1 MNSITPANGRKDFDH
16 DSGRA
21 PKLQPFRGAGFT
33 LIELL
38 VVIAIIAI
46 LAAMLLPALSKAKLK
61 GQESVSKN
69 NVKQLGLGFFMYVND
84 NGKTF
89 PATYDP
95 KQFWMAQIKAY
106 APSDKVRLCP
116 TAPVPPDRKPAEER
130 FGSATAA
137 WFGPQTIVQWNQ
149 GFESSYG
156 INGWLYN
163 GWDAKKSFNTEG
175 DFKLAVNTP
184 VFADSAW
191 ADGWPEPTD
200 MPPKNLQA
208 GGNVNSMQRL
218 CIARHGSRPSP
229 IPTAV
234 DSKQRLP
241 GAINMGFFD
250 GHVQG
255 VRLEDL
261 WTLQWHMTYKA
272 PVKRPGT

>member
-1 MNSITPANGRKDFDH
+1 MNPITPANGGNDSDP

-21 PKLQPFRGAGFT
+21 PRLQAPRGAGFT

-46 LAAMLLPALSKAKLK
+46 LAAMLLPALSKAKMK
-61 GQESVSKN
+61 GQEAACKN

-84 NGKTF
+84 QGRTF

-95 KQFWMAQIKAY
+95 KQFWMALIKAY

-130 FGSATAA
+130 FGSAIAA

-156 INGWLYN
+156 INGWLYAN
-163 GWDAKKSFNTEG
+163 SDAQKAFAKEG
-175 DFKLAVNTP
+175 EFKQPVQTP
-184 VFADSAW
+184 VFADCAW

-200 MPPKNLQA
+200 VPPKNLLT
-208 GGNVNSMQRL
+208 GGNVNSMQRF

-234 DSKQRLP
+234 DIKQRLP
-241 GAINMGFFD
+241 GGINTGFLD
-250 GHVQG
+250 GHVQS

-261 WTLQWHMTYKA
+261 WTLQWNKTYKP

>member
-1 MNSITPANGRKDFDH
+1 MSLISSAAGCNCHAGSWAG
-16 DSGRA
+16 
-21 PKLQPFRGAGFT
+21 PKNQLPRGPGFT

-46 LAAMLLPALSKAKLK
+46 LAALLLPALSRAKLK
-61 GQESVSKN
+61 GQEVACKS

-84 NGKTF
+84 YGKTF

-95 KQFWMAQIKAY
+95 KQFWMALIKAY
-106 APSDKVRLCP
+106 APSDKVRLCA
-116 TAPVPPDRKPAEER
+116 TAPVPADRKPAEER

-163 GWDAKKSFNTEG
+163 GWDAQKSFNKEG
-175 DFKLAVNTP
+175 EFKLAVNTP

-200 MPPKNLQA
+200 QPPRNLQT
-208 GGNVNSMQRL
+208 GGNVNSMQRW

-234 DSKQRLP
+234 DIKQRLP
-241 GAINMGFFD
+241 GSINMGFMD
-250 GHVQG
+250 GHVQSI
-255 VRLEDL
+255 RLEDL
-261 WTLQWHMTYKA
+261 WTLQWYKTYKPPA
-272 PVKRPGT
+272 KRPGT